1 MTKDD
6 LDPRDPG
13 GLLFDDPSVEL
24 SSNRT
29 ALSFERS
36 RLSADR
42 TLMSVIRTSL
52 SLISFG
58 FTIFQFF
65 SRFVDQAPQGPVT
78 RQAVRNF
85 GASLIVLGVGLLV
98 AGLIGHVRLIGQFSD
113 RRDRLHTLGLLR
125 SGPHYQTSSTVLV
138 AVLLLLVG
146 LLSVLGI
153 LLRTGPF
160 R

>member
-1 MTKDD
+1 MTED

-13 GLLFDDPSVEL
+13 GLLFSDPSVEL

-65 SRFVDQAPQGPVT
+65 SRFVDQVPQSLVT
-78 RQAVRNF
+78 RGSVRNF
-85 GASLIVLGVGLLV
+85 GASLVVLGVGLLI
-98 AGLIGHVRLIGQFSD
+98 AGLIGHIRLIGQFRD
-113 RRDRLHTLGLLR
+113 RRNRLHGLGVLR
-125 SGPHYQTSSTVLV
+125 SGPQYQTSPTAVV
-138 AVLLLLVG
+138 AVLLLVVG
-146 LLSVLGI
+146 LLSVLGMM
-153 LLRTGPF
+153 LRAGPF